1 MHRVIKLNQKA
12 WFNSYIDLNTELRK
26 NEKNDF
32 KFFFQ
37 LVNNAIFGKT
47 IENIRKGRDVRLI
60 ETGGKSIYLKSESN
74 FYTTNSYSKI
84 FT

>member
-1 MHRVIKLNQKA
+1 MKKMILN
-12 WFNSYIDLNTELRK
+12 
-26 NEKNDF
+26 
-32 KFFFQ
+32 FFFQ

-74 FYTTNSYSKI
+74 VYTTNSYSKI